1 MLPLGPLHGWMD
13 RIAALGHGCRH
24 EMPPGQALDVAR
36 DATPEAPLVRADADP
51 SGLRPGQHVVV
62 RADDYGREPVR
73 GLLVAADAEEVIIRH
88 ENERVGVV
96 HIHFPRAGYEVLAD
110 TAARQE

>member
-1 MLPLGPLHGWMD
+1 
-13 RIAALGHGCRH
+13 
-24 EMPPGQALDVAR
+24 
-36 DATPEAPLVRADADP
+36 
-51 SGLRPGQHVVV
+51 VV